1 MNKAEVFFNHSN
13 KAIRVEKGTL
23 LSDACSMAGYP
34 LDLVCG
40 GKGTCGKCKVT
51 IRCNGK
57 KEEVLSCITKVEKD
71 VTVYLNPE
79 DIKKDAAILTNGG
92 EKFNFNPSIGKK
104 YIRKTDIPLNHCG
117 YYWEYFKK
125 ELNLEIDYNT
135 TKTLERVINNNN
147 VDGFTIVYDKSKL
160 IDVQENDQSHLLY
173 GAAIDIGT
181 TSVVMYLYDMCTGK
195 LIGTYSDLNQQIS
208 RGADVISRIMHCT
221 SNEDGI
227 DELQRKIIQTI
238 NGLLDRAEKDYP
250 HLPYNLY
257 QTIICGNSTMQHLFH
272 GFNPSNLG
280 MSPFVSIYKDEIKSR
295 GTELGIQG
303 PASNHITFLP
313 LLGGFVGADTTAVLT
328 ALKDD
333 PKIKLVVDLGTN
345 GEIGIGNND
354 RYIVASTACGPAL
367 EGAGLEYG
375 MRGTTGAIE
384 RFEIL
389 DGKAL
394 YSVIG
399 NTKAKGI
406 CGSGIVDIVA
416 ELFKFGF
423 INASGK
429 MLSQEEFDKLR
440 PNCSLTHRICNHNGI
455 TAFQLVLPE
464 DSVNGDGVFV
474 TQKDIRQIQLAKSAI
489 YTGCVMLIEKY
500 GITENNLDEILLAGA
515 FGNYINIKNAES
527 IGLLPYFENVTAK
540 SIGNAAGTGVQMY
553 LLDEDVSSTCREIV
567 SNTTHLELAS
577 DPEFQN
583 NYIMSMGF

>member
-1 MNKAEVFFNHSN
+1 M
-13 KAIRVEKGTL
+13 
-23 LSDACSMAGYP
+23 
-34 LDLVCG
+34 
-40 GKGTCGKCKVT
+40 
-51 IRCNGK
+51 
-57 KEEVLSCITKVEKD
+57 
-71 VTVYLNPE
+71 
-79 DIKKDAAILTNGG
+79 
-92 EKFNFNPSIGKK
+92 
-104 YIRKTDIPLNHCG
+104 
-117 YYWEYFKK
+117 
-125 ELNLEIDYNT
+125 
-135 TKTLERVINNNN
+135 
-147 VDGFTIVYDKSKL
+147 
-160 IDVQENDQSHLLY
+160 
-173 GAAIDIGT
+173 
-181 TSVVMYLYDMCTGK
+181 
-195 LIGTYSDLNQQIS
+195 
-208 RGADVISRIMHCT
+208 
-221 SNEDGI
+221 
-227 DELQRKIIQTI
+227 
-238 NGLLDRAEKDYP
+238 
-250 HLPYNLY
+250 
-257 QTIICGNSTMQHLFH
+257 
-272 GFNPSNLG
+272 
-280 MSPFVSIYKDEIKSR
+280 
-295 GTELGIQG
+295 
-303 PASNHITFLP
+303 
-313 LLGGFVGADTTAVLT
+313 T

-384 RFEIL
+384 RFEII
-389 DGKAL
+389 DGKAE

-423 INASGK
+423 INETGK
-429 MLSQEEFDKLR
+429 MLTPEEFNELR
-440 PNCSLTHRICNHNGI
+440 PNCRLTHRICKRNGI

-464 DSVNGDGVFV
+464 DSVNEEGIFV

-500 GITENNLDEILLAGA
+500 GITEDNLDEILLAGA
-515 FGNYINIKNAES
+515 FGNYINIKNAEN

-553 LLDEDVSSTCREIV
+553 LLDEEVSNTCSEIV

>member
-13 KAIRVEKGTL
+13 KAI
-23 LSDACSMAGYP
+23 LSDACAIAGYP

-51 IRCNGK
+51 IRSNGK
-57 KEEVLSCITKVEKD
+57 KEEVLSCMTKVTKD
-71 VTVYLNPE
+71 VTVYLHPE

-92 EKFNFNPSIGKK
+92 EKFNFNPSIKKK
-104 YIRKTDIPLNHCG
+104 YIEKANIPLNHCG
-117 YYWEYFKK
+117 YYWEYFKN

-135 TKTLERVINNNN
+135 TKILERVINNKL
-147 VDGFTIVYDKSKL
+147 VEGFTIVTDNNKL
-160 IDVQENDQSHLLY
+160 IDVQEDDQAHLIY

-181 TSVVMYLYDMCTGK
+181 TSVVMYLYDLANGK
-195 LIGTYSDLNQQIS
+195 LVGTYSDLNQQIS

-221 SNEDGI
+221 SHEDGI
-227 DELQRKIIQTI
+227 DEMQNKIILTI
-238 NGLLDRAEKDYP
+238 NSLIDRAEKDYP

-272 GFNPSNLG
+272 GFKPTNLG
-280 MSPFVSIYKDEIKSR
+280 MSPFVSIYKDEIKSK
-295 GTELGIQG
+295 GSELGIQG
-303 PASNHITFLP
+303 PANNQITFLS

-328 ALKDD
+328 ALKDNS
-333 PKIKLVVDLGTN
+333 KIKLVVDLGTN
-345 GEIGIGNND
+345 GEIGIGSND
-354 RYIVASTACGPAL
+354 KYIVASTACGPAL
-367 EGAGLEYG
+367 EGAGLEFG
-375 MRGTTGAIE
+375 MRGTVGAIE

-389 DGKAL
+389 DGKAE

-416 ELFKFGF
+416 ELYKFGF

-429 MLSQEEFDKLR
+429 MLSPEEFSELR
-440 PNCSLTHRICNHNGI
+440 PSCRLTHRICKHDGI

-464 DSVNGDGVFV
+464 DSLDGKGVYV
-474 TQKDIRQIQLAKSAI
+474 TQKDIRQIQLAKAAI
-489 YTGCVMLIEKY
+489 YTGCVMLIEKF
-500 GITENNLDEILLAGA
+500 GITEENLEEILLAGA

-527 IGLLPYFENVTAK
+527 IGLLPYFEDVTAK

-553 LLDEDVSSTCREIV
+553 LLDKDVADTCKEIV
-567 SNTTHLELAS
+567 ANTSHLELAS